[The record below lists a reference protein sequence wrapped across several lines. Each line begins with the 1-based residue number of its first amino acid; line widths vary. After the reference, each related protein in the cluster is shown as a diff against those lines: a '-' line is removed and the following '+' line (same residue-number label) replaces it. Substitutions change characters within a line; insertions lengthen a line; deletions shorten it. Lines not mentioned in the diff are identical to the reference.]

1 MTEKQSLNAQ
11 IEQILAEE
19 NAQIE
24 LKSWRGKLKRIWKSD
39 NRKQAMK
46 AELFALWRGLST
58 KGIFTLFLI
67 VAFVFAL
74 TFSVL

>member
-1 MTEKQSLNAQ
+1 MTKPTLNEK

-24 LKSWRGKLKRIWKSD
+24 QNTWQGKLKRVWQSE
-39 NRKQAMK
+39 NRKIAIK
-46 AELFALWRGLST
+46 AEVCTLLRGLSK

-67 VAFVFAL
+67 VAFIFML

>member
-1 MTEKQSLNAQ
+1 MTKPTLNEK

-24 LKSWRGKLKRIWKSD
+24 QNTWQGKLKRVWQSE
-39 NRKQAMK
+39 NRKIALK
-46 AELFALWRGLST
+46 AEICAMLRGLSK

-67 VAFVFAL
+67 VAFIFML
-74 TFSVL
+74 ILSVL